1 MSLEFYYPL
10 VATLVVS
17 LISLIGIL
25 FLGTSSQ
32 LLKKYL
38 LLFVSFS
45 TGALFGD
52 VFLHILPELS
62 KSGFS
67 VGSGLGVMGGI
78 IIFFVLE
85 KVIFWH
91 HCHIPTTNDHP
102 HPLVWTNIIGD
113 GLHNFIDGVIIAT
126 SFSISTTIGIATT
139 IAVVM
144 HEIPQEI
151 GDFSILI
158 HGGLSVSKAI
168 WFNLLSALLA
178 MVGAV
183 AVIVWGNS
191 NALNIN
197 LLLSITAGG
206 FIYLAGSDLIPELK
220 KETRLKVSILQ
231 LIAIIIGILIML
243 GLVLIK

>member
-1 MSLEFYYPL
+1 MSLELYYSL
-10 VATLVVS
+10 VATSIVS

-25 FLGTSSQ
+25 FLGASNQ

-67 VGSGLGVMGGI
+67 VESGLGVMGGI
-78 IIFFVLE
+78 IIFFMLE

-91 HCHIPTTNDHP
+91 HCHIPTANDHP

-113 GLHNFIDGVIIAT
+113 GLHNFIDGVMIAT
-126 SFSISTTIGIATT
+126 SFLISPSIGIATT
-139 IAVVM
+139 LAVVM

-158 HGGLSVSKAI
+158 HGGLSVPKAI

-178 MVGAV
+178 IIGAV
-183 AVIVWGNS
+183 VVLILGNS

-197 LLLSITAGG
+197 LLLSTTAGG

-231 LIAIIIGILIML
+231 LIAIVIGILIMY
-243 GLVLIK
+243 GLVFVK